1 MGPAIKKKERYLF
14 MAFNIKNL
22 LNEESIK
29 QASSTS
35 NIQKIDY
42 QKLIPNEHNIYH
54 IDEKDIQDLADD
66 IEDNGLLQNLV
77 VKPLE
82 DGNYLLVAGHKRYN
96 AIKELVENRDLNQF
110 SSVSCL
116 VLDKNESEEETLLK
130 LHTTNLLARDI
141 TEYEMMK
148 AIKTLKEVYQK
159 LAEQGKKPKGKIRD
173 LISEQVNLGST
184 QVQKYITIADKA
196 SEETLQELKEQNITV
211 EEAYKQTKN
220 PTTPPETDDVL
231 TSDFDDEYNEFTTS
245 SYDENYADKEEKKY
259 QKAIQKQIVKARK
272 MAEEACDDEV
282 FEMLKEIE
290 VVLLQRL

>member
-1 MGPAIKKKERYLF
+1 

-96 AIKELVENRDLNQF
+96 AIKELVENRDLDKF
-110 SSVSCL
+110 SSIYCYI
-116 VLDKNESEEETLLK
+116 LDKNESEEETLLK

-141 TEYEMMK
+141 TEYEMME
-148 AIKTLKEVYQK
+148 AIKTLKDIYQK
-159 LAEQGKKPKGKIRD
+159 LAEQGKKPKGKVRD
-173 LISEQVNLGST
+173 LISKQVNLGTT
-184 QVQKYITIADKA
+184 QVQKYMTIADKA
-196 SEETLQELKEQNITV
+196 TEETLQDLKEQNITI

>member
-1 MGPAIKKKERYLF
+1 

-96 AIKELVENRDLNQF
+96 AIKELVENRGLDKF
-110 SSVSCL
+110 SSIYCYI
-116 VLDKNESEEETLLK
+116 LDKNESEEETLLK

-141 TEYEMMK
+141 TEYEMME
-148 AIKTLKEVYQK
+148 AIKTLKDIYQK
-159 LAEQGKKPKGKIRD
+159 LAEQGKKPKGKVRD
-173 LISEQVNLGST
+173 LISEQVNLGTT
-184 QVQKYITIADKA
+184 QVQKYMTIADKA
-196 SEETLQELKEQNITV
+196 TEETLQDLKEQNITI

>member
-1 MGPAIKKKERYLF
+1 
-14 MAFNIKNL
+14 MAFDIKNL

-96 AIKELVENRDLNQF
+96 AIKELVENRGLDKF
-110 SSVSCL
+110 SSIYCYI
-116 VLDKNESEEETLLK
+116 LDKNESEEETLLK
-130 LHTTNLLARDI
+130 LHTTNLLSRDI
-141 TEYEMMK
+141 TEYEMME
-148 AIKTLKEVYQK
+148 AIKTLKDIYQK
-159 LAEQGKKPKGKIRD
+159 LAEQGKKPKGKVRD

-184 QVQKYITIADKA
+184 QVQKYMTIADKA
-196 SEETLQELKEQNITV
+196 SDETLEALKEQNITV

-231 TSDFDDEYNEFTTS
+231 TSDFDDDYNEFTTS